1 MDSYTIN
8 YNALLEDTINFSME
22 EMIAF
27 LSEEL
32 PLFWCDS
39 YEKMT
44 SHPTSI
50 VQIQHNSF
58 TFLYDAFNPLDF
70 KNTPDIDHDS
80 EDRLVAVF
88 GLSEPIKK
96 VRDDSRLRG
105 WVGPTE
111 KFIGRKW
118 DKGHFIANSIG
129 GTIEGIE
136 INAFIQRRDLNRGW
150 STEGKVFREMEKYC
164 ASNSGIFT
172 FRRPIYFD
180 QSGRPALLECGILK
194 KNCDLWVECFNNQ

>member
-1 MDSYTIN
+1 MESHKIN
-8 YNALLEDTINFSME
+8 YKSILKNTNDYSME

-27 LSEEL
+27 LSDEL
-32 PLFWCDS
+32 PLYWCDS
-39 YEKMT
+39 YYNMT
-44 SHPTSI
+44 NHPTSI

-58 TFLYDAFNPLDF
+58 NFLYDAYNPLDYE
-70 KNTPDIDHDS
+70 NSPNIDPNS

-88 GLSEPIKK
+88 GLSQPKKK

-150 STEGKVFREMEKYC
+150 STEEKFFERWKNTVHLILGYLHF
-164 ASNSGIFT
+164 AVRFT
-172 FRRPIYFD
+172 
-180 QSGRPALLECGILK
+180 
-194 KNCDLWVECFNNQ
+194 